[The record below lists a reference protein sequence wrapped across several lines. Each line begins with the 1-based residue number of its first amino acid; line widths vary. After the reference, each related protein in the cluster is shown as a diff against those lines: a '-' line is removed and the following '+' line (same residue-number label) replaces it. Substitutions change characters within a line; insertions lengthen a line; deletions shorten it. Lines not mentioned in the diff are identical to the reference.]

1 VTVISIQLRA
11 RQMVILHKK
20 EGQKKYKKKQSSYQ
34 AHIPRAVRQEKIK
47 GEGEELV
54 AAFY

>member
-1 VTVISIQLRA
+1 MTVISIQLRA
-11 RQMVILHKK
+11 CQMVILHKK
-20 EGQKKYKKKQSSYQ
+20 EGQKKYKKKSSYQ